1 MENENLKR
9 NELVNINKEE
19 EKKHSGGIRKIFSR
33 FLKFIGRIIKKGNR
47 NYLNIVKEGMEPI
60 KVNLTI
66 TVIFFVVAFWA
77 AFIILVAGLFFGYRY
92 YIDGE
97 DCRKSRVND
106 YLGKAADMVEDVKNE
121 FKDGYK
127 NA

>member
-1 MENENLKR
+1 MENENVKG
-9 NELVNINKEE
+9 NELVTINKED
-19 EKKHSGGIRKIFSR
+19 EKKHSGGIGKIFSR

-47 NYLNIVKEGMEPI
+47 NYLNIVKDGMEPI

-66 TVIFFVVAFWA
+66 TVIFFLLAFWA
-77 AFIILVAGLFFGYRY
+77 AFIIVVAGLFFGYRY

-97 DCRKSRVND
+97 DCSKCRVND
-106 YLGKAADMVEDVKNE
+106 YLGKAADAAEDVKNE

>member
-66 TVIFFVVAFWA
+66 TVIFFVVA
-77 AFIILVAGLFFGYRY
+77 YRY

-97 DCRKSRVND
+97 DCGKSRVND